1 MPSLPV
7 RRLLPLAA
15 LATAS
20 SLLLSACAGP
30 ADGGG
35 ADDAELIWAIEG
47 ANLSA
52 GHMDPQTSQLDVS
65 SMVQRQV
72 LDSLVF
78 QEADGSFSPWL
89 AKSWKVS
96 DDGKT
101 YTFELRDDV
110 TFSDGTPFDAAAVKA
125 NFDRIVDPATKSAQA
140 ASMLGGELY
149 AGTEIIGDQMQ
160 MLGGRDD
167 DGGQRETQQAP
178 VREMLSHVRRR
189 HTSPRNKKAGKV
201 LAGPTGL

>member
-1 MPSLPV
+1 MPSFPV

-20 SLLLSACAGP
+20 ALLLSGCAGP
-30 ADGGG
+30 AGDADGSGT
-35 ADDAELIWAIEG
+35 ELVWAIEG

-65 SMVQRQV
+65 GMVQRQV

-89 AKSWKVS
+89 ARSWKVS
-96 DDGKT
+96 DDGRT

-110 TFSDGTPFDAAAVKA
+110 TFSDGTPLYAAAGK
-125 NFDRIVDPATKSAQA
+125 
-140 ASMLGGELY
+140 
-149 AGTEIIGDQMQ
+149 GTLHPI
-160 MLGGRDD
+160 RDCW
-167 DGGQRETQQAP
+167 TQ
-178 VREMLSHVRRR
+178 SI
-189 HTSPRNKKAGKV
+189 
-201 LAGPTGL
+201 